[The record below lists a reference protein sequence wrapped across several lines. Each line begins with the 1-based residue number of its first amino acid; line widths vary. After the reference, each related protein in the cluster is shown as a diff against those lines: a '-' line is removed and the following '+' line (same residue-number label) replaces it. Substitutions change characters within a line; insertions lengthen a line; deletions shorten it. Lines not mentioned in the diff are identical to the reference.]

1 VRSCLPARDHGGWLT
16 RRRLKKV
23 QGKKKRDAQA
33 ADAAKALLAEAEEA
47 APTDEGPS
55 TNANLLDEKDEDV
68 IF

>member
-1 VRSCLPARDHGGWLT
+1 
-16 RRRLKKV
+16 LKKV

-33 ADAAKALLAEAEEA
+33 ADAAKALLAEAEENP
-47 APTDEGPS
+47 PTDEGPS